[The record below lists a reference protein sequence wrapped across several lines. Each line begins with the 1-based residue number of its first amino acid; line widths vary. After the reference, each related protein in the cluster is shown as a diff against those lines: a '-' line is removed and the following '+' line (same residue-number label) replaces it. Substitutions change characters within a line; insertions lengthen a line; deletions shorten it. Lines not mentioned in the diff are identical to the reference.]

1 MTKIKTRIKH
11 KKSNKTAK
19 QKQSFT
25 EVKKCR
31 ICGNSSIKTFLSLG
45 PLPTPNGYLTQKTLK
60 IKEPK
65 YPLDVGRCTRCG
77 LVQLTKIVN
86 PNIMFRNYK
95 YVPSASWPMINHFD
109 ELAVLLIKNNRLN
122 KNSLAVDIGS
132 NDGTLLKSFKK
143 RGIKIIGIDP
153 AENLAKIANRDG
165 IKTIADFFSSELA
178 TKVKEKHGSADVI
191 TATNVV
197 AHIADL
203 YDLLKGVEILLSD
216 DGTFVAEFPYLVDLI
231 DSVEFD
237 TIYQEHLSYFSVK
250 PLIYLIDKF
259 NLNLSDIQKIDVHGG
274 SLRVFIKRGKRKK
287 LAPSVTSLLALEDS
301 KKIYSNATYKNFVN
315 KIEQKK
321 KQLMSLLRKLKNKD
335 FRIIGL
341 GASARGNI
349 LMNYFGIDTNILD
362 YIVDSTPYKQGL
374 YTPGHHI
381 PIYPES
387 KILEDQPDFILLLAW
402 NFKDAIL
409 KKQEEYRKRGGKFI
423 LIVPEVEIV

>member
-1 MTKIKTRIKH
+1 MIKT
-11 KKSNKTAK
+11 TK
-19 QKQSFT
+19 QKRSFT
-25 EVKKCR
+25 VVKKCR

-45 PLPTPNGYLTQKTLK
+45 PLPTPNGYLTKKNLK
-60 IKEPK
+60 EKEPK
-65 YPLDVGRCTRCG
+65 YPLDVGRCTKCG

-86 PNIMFRNYK
+86 PDIMFKNYI
-95 YVPSASWPMINHFD
+95 YVPSASQTMINHFNA
-109 ELAVLLIKNNRLN
+109 LARYLIKTHKLN
-122 KNSLAVDIGS
+122 KNSFAVDIGS

-143 RGIKIIGIDP
+143 GGVKVLGIDP
-153 AENLAKIANRDG
+153 AENLAKIANRSG
-165 IKTIADFFSSELA
+165 IKTIADFFSPELA
-178 TKVKEKHGSADVI
+178 TKVRKKYGSADII

-203 YDLLKGVEILLSD
+203 DGLLEGVETLLSD
-216 DGTFVAEFPYLVDLI
+216 NGTFVAEFPYLVDLI
-231 DSVEFD
+231 DGVEFD

-250 PLIYLIDKF
+250 PFVYLIDKF
-259 NLNLSDIQKIDVHGG
+259 GLYISDIQKIDVHGG
-274 SLRVFIKRGKRKK
+274 SLRIFIKKGKKK
-287 LAPSVTSLLALEDS
+287 RLAPSVTALLALEES
-301 KKIYSNATYKNFVN
+301 KNIYSDATYKIFVN

-321 KQLMSLLRKLKNKD
+321 KQLMSLLKKLKNKN
-335 FRIIGL
+335 FRIAGL

-381 PIYPES
+381 PIFPES

-402 NFKDAIL
+402 NFKDEIL